1 MEEIKDREAQKAAAR
16 EQRFFETS
24 TGSTYKPQD
33 YQQNVVGRRVMKNT
47 DGKNCSMNERDE

>member
-1 MEEIKDREAQKAAAR
+1 MVKVAEEIKDREAQKAAAR

-33 YQQNVVGRRVMKNT
+33 YQ
-47 DGKNCSMNERDE
+47 